1 MSKSVDL
8 LDIVDKTFYYIN
20 WETLTV
26 ENEVLVP
33 DFHRDWTWY
42 SERNDSFLLEYEI
55 YDSFE
60 EAARNLL
67 SNMI

>member
-8 LDIVDKTFYYIN
+8 LDIATKTAYYVN

-26 ENEVLVP
+26 ESEVLVP
-33 DFHRDWTWY
+33 DFERDWTWY
-42 SERNDSFLLEYEI
+42 SERNDSLLLEYEI

-60 EAARNLL
+60 DAARVLL
-67 SNMI
+67 SSMI